1 MSDME
6 YNTGTP
12 VARVTQPIR
21 FQSDASG
28 NLKVAPQASESVIGA
43 VVGKSTVVDVTFT
56 TDTSAYVAGDLL
68 ADTQAMANVTRIAG
82 GISWLQ
88 TVQLTDESD
97 QKQPLDIVFLDANTS
112 MGTENSAPNISDANA
127 SAAILGVVSIAAADY
142 KDIGGASIAS
152 LRGVALALKAAAAST
167 TIYVALISE
176 GTGTYGAT
184 ALKAKFGF
192 TQD

>member
-1 MSDME
+1 MQIDFLTSLGVE
-6 YNTGTP
+6 KP
-12 VARVTQPIR
+12 VSETNPLPVT
-21 FQSDASG
+21 A
-28 NLKVAPQASESVIGA
+28 VATENVLGA
-43 VVGKSTVVDVTFT
+43 VVGKSTVVDITFT
-56 TDTSAYVAGDLL
+56 TDTAIYADGDLL
-68 ADTQAMANVTRIAG
+68 ADTQVMAGVARLAA

-88 TVQLTDESD
+88 TVQITDESD
-97 QKQPLDIVFLDANTS
+97 QKQPIDIVFLDANTS
-112 MGTENSAPNISDANA
+112 MGTENSVPNISDANA
-127 SAAILGVVSIAAADY
+127 SAAVLGVVTIAAADY

-167 TIYVALISE
+167 SIYVALISR